1 IAIDDRTGLLSLYG
15 TGKAKV
21 TAVSSDGA
29 YKDSII
35 INVTSSKVI
44 AVKEV
49 LLTNK
54 NGTPVQLTKVGDYE
68 YTATL
73 TPGNYQ
79 FGKVLYPESQ
89 KNSSVTW
96 TSSNENVLKINQ
108 VTGSAVARLSG
119 EVELT
124 LDCANSIEGVFNPIK
139 ITVTV
144 PYVGGESGLTI
155 EGLSANELLFNSG
168 IEELSFLIEF
178 ETPRFGLG
186 ESFFLTVEGDV
197 YCLADGEPV
206 YEPLDNAGR
215 HYRVTLK
222 LAPGYPE
229 KVTLTFAIGANEHKS
244 TVELT
249 FRDFSFNVY
258 TSSHLTN
265 DDTIYQ
271 KNGDKIEYVAEG
283 NPNDDDV
290 IYEWYCSDDT
300 LQIIEKANG
309 KYAEITASESG
320 EYDLT
325 VSAYK
330 KVVSEGSIQ
339 KGAFIADVVKTISVI
354 RGISSIEFV
363 DNAKNYG
370 IEDMLTIGDTTI
382 ESGGLKPNYRHE
394 LKLKVVYDDGE
405 TVSYS
410 DDLKISS
417 DNTSAVEPYTYL
429 KALQLTVKGDG
440 VVKMT
445 ASWKNGVFFDQN
457 VSASIIF
464 RAVKDSVV
472 IGAVRDGNQPTARQN
487 YEALRDATN
496 IGKKIVLMQDVM
508 LGWQGMTQAELQS
521 ESKEMYTD
529 YDWTFYKLLGDGTRP
544 KVRYLIEFKDDVYGN
559 GFTINAENF
568 TTACDSTGQP
578 LLFKGPL
585 DFIAVGSY
593 GAVKAQDNICF
604 LVREKG
610 ILINNVNLMG
620 CSNDKLKPDDD
631 GSGDGNDNGAID
643 INKLNYVGTVL
654 EISGNTTL
662 INSRVSHGRTA
673 VRIFGGET
681 TNGDPIVENY
691 SDVNVAEERLVV
703 KIESCVIR
711 QAREFLIKIGSNRA
725 VRVDNFYNDDIA
737 GADGVIPK
745 LPTNASGAPYQLF
758 GASNQNDPYF
768 YDNYVITDVTLKNS
782 VLTDSGLFAIA
793 MDTHFNGYLLAES
806 MFAMDM
812 ASNAFPSVLRM
823 EGDVKIYNWKKL
835 EDVDSSTLIETSEE
849 NSRFNLNLA
858 EMVRK
863 VAALKTTVKD
873 ELGQDVEVPKFPG
886 MTTINADDGKEYAHA
901 GIVFYGGGENYSY
914 LDMSK
919 SSLVA
924 QLSNYKM
931 NLSVLGDDEE
941 GMDLKILQ
949 LAAGDKDFSFYMYNA
964 SSAFNLEKQQSELSS
979 GTAYEL
985 PVARVEDDA

>member
-1 IAIDDRTGLLSLYG
+1 MKKKVIALIMIIPLIFLITIFSVGQVASKLAKVPASGIKITTQTDEGFINLDMAKYVNDPANYIYLEAQVEPANADNKAYKFVVDKVDDESELANIAIDDRTGLLSLYG

-370 IEDMLTIGDTTI
+370 IEDMLTVGDTTI

-529 YDWTFYKLLGDGTRP
+529 YDWTFYRLLGDGTRP

-568 TTACDSTGQP
+568 TTACDSTGQL

-585 DFIAVGSY
+585 DFIAVG
-593 GAVKAQDNICF
+593 
-604 LVREKG
+604 
-610 ILINNVNLMG
+610 
-620 CSNDKLKPDDD
+620 
-631 GSGDGNDNGAID
+631 
-643 INKLNYVGTVL
+643 
-654 EISGNTTL
+654 
-662 INSRVSHGRTA
+662 
-673 VRIFGGET
+673 
-681 TNGDPIVENY
+681 
-691 SDVNVAEERLVV
+691 
-703 KIESCVIR
+703 
-711 QAREFLIKIGSNRA
+711 
-725 VRVDNFYNDDIA
+725 
-737 GADGVIPK
+737 
-745 LPTNASGAPYQLF
+745 
-758 GASNQNDPYF
+758 
-768 YDNYVITDVTLKNS
+768 
-782 VLTDSGLFAIA
+782 
-793 MDTHFNGYLLAES
+793 
-806 MFAMDM
+806 
-812 ASNAFPSVLRM
+812 
-823 EGDVKIYNWKKL
+823 
-835 EDVDSSTLIETSEE
+835 
-849 NSRFNLNLA
+849 
-858 EMVRK
+858 
-863 VAALKTTVKD
+863 
-873 ELGQDVEVPKFPG
+873 
-886 MTTINADDGKEYAHA
+886 
-901 GIVFYGGGENYSY
+901 
-914 LDMSK
+914 
-919 SSLVA
+919 
-924 QLSNYKM
+924 
-931 NLSVLGDDEE
+931 
-941 GMDLKILQ
+941 
-949 LAAGDKDFSFYMYNA
+949 
-964 SSAFNLEKQQSELSS
+964 
-979 GTAYEL
+979 
-985 PVARVEDDA
+985 